1 MNQNNKSDSKIED
14 EIKKNTGMTPDEI
27 KNVVNNGDVSKIM
40 KNIGEDNAK
49 KIEKILSDKKSTMEI
64 LSTPKAQSLLKKF
77 FGGK

>member
-1 MNQNNKSDSKIED
+1 MNQNNKPNSNMEEKNEGISPKEIE
-14 EIKKNTGMTPDEI
+14 KAMNS
-27 KNVVNNGDVSKIM
+27 GDVSEIM